1 MFKLKEL
8 EKLGKK
14 AGVVEQTVKEVLQSL
29 VDDNLVNQ
37 DKVGSNNVFYSFP
50 SANMVRLKAEI
61 KDLNDAEAKMK
72 ENIVEVEKE
81 IEKLHK
87 TRPQNDKRKR
97 EMSEFVQLKKQK
109 KKNEE
114 ELQVWQKND
123 PAVLDKI
130 ESKIKVAR
138 DAVNRWTD
146 NIWAME
152 SYLVKKKNLDR
163 KTVKKFLGLTDS
175 FDYME

>member
-1 MFKLKEL
+1 
-8 EKLGKK
+8 
-14 AGVVEQTVKEVLQSL
+14 
-29 VDDNLVNQ
+29 
-37 DKVGSNNVFYSFP
+37 
-50 SANMVRLKAEI
+50 
-61 KDLNDAEAKMK
+61 
-72 ENIVEVEKE
+72 
-81 IEKLHK
+81 
-87 TRPQNDKRKR
+87 
-97 EMSEFVQLKKQK
+97 MSEFVQLKKQK

-114 ELQVWQKND
+114 ELEVWQKND

-130 ESKIKVAR
+130 ESKTKVAR